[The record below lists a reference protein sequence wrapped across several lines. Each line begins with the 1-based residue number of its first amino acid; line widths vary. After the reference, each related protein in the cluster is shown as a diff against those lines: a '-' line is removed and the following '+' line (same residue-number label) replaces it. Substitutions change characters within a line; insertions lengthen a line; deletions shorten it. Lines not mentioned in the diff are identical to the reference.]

1 MATTFDIVQGI
12 MALGIV
18 IFSMVS
24 IYYGTRTIVVHIKIY
39 GKLMDC
45 CWITILKTIVH
56 ISFGLIFF
64 DILLRFFGA
73 NFIYINPEGFSI
85 LVLEPVIFL
94 NSVVNSIYIKRD
106 FLEANNLKKLEV
118 FKNGQ

>member
-1 MATTFDIVQGI
+1 MATTFDIIQGI

-18 IFSMVS
+18 IFSIVS
-24 IYYGTRTIVVHIKIY
+24 IYYGARTIIIHIKIY

-45 CWITILKTIVH
+45 CWIMILKTIIH

-64 DILLRFFGA
+64 DILLSFFGA
-73 NFIYINPEGFSI
+73 NFVYINPEGFDI
-85 LVLEPVIFL
+85 LVLEPIIFL
-94 NSVVNSIYIKRD
+94 NSMVNSIYIKRD